1 MSCTTLFRIGG
12 ASASRQLMPTVLRAK
27 MVCVAHLQALVPAT
41 GGTGL
46 DVIVLPGVLFDREG
60 GRLGHGKG
68 YYDRY
73 IRRTRQFA
81 VEHSRAPPVLCTL
94 LLTVGVALRN
104 QLLPAGQS
112 VPKSELDES
121 MHYIVSADGVI
132 ST

>member
-1 MSCTTLFRIGG
+1 M
-12 ASASRQLMPTVLRAK
+12 
-27 MVCVAHLQALVPAT
+27 PAT
-41 GGTGL
+41 GGAGL
-46 DVIVLPGVLFDREG
+46 DVIVLPGMLFDRTG

-81 VEHSRAPPVLCTL
+81 AEHGRAPPVLCTL
-94 LLTVGVALRN
+94 LLTVGIALRS

-112 VPKSELDES
+112 VPKSELDET
-121 MHYIVSADGVI
+121 MHYIVSADEII